1 MAAKEDLC
9 ITVVCLC
16 VECFVAGATLV
27 PISWSKMQC
36 PRTLAEEFRKVA
48 RVQPEFLEYSET

>member
-1 MAAKEDLC
+1 MAAKEDFC
-9 ITVVCLC
+9 ITTVCLC
-16 VECFVAGATLV
+16 VVAGATLV

-48 RVQPEFLEYSET
+48 RVQAEFLEYAET